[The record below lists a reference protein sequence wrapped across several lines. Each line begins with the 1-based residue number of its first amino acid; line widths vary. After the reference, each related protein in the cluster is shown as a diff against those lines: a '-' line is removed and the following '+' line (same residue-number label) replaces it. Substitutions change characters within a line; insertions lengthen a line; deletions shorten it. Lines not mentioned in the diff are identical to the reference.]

1 MIGCVTAEGIAASS
15 KAYRDAA
22 PGPGSAPEPG
32 RVPAEDFTRPYIAP
46 GHAADSPG
54 NADMSRVTPSWRA
67 GVEGQGPV
75 AAQVANWQPAMLA
88 VPAYGTEVS

>member
-1 MIGCVTAEGIAASS
+1 MIGCVTTEGQAASN
-15 KAYRDAA
+15 KAYRDAT

-32 RVPAEDFTRPYIAP
+32 RIPAEDFTRPYLTP
-46 GHAADSPG
+46 GHAADSPA
-54 NADMSRVTPSWRA
+54 NDDMSRVAPSWRA

>member
-1 MIGCVTAEGIAASS
+1 MIGAVTAEGIAASS
-15 KAYRDAA
+15 KVYRDAA

-32 RVPAEDFTRPYIAP
+32 QIPAENFTRPYLTP
-46 GHAADSPG
+46 GHAADSPA
-54 NADMSRVTPSWRA
+54 NDDMSRVAPSWRA

-75 AAQVANWQPAMLA
+75 AERVTNWRAAMLA